1 MYKYWCSACFCIAQ
15 APCNHAVEHAKAA
28 VSENPNSTRALR
40 ELAAVREKDAEEP
53 VHNIFRKYHLTIPIE
68 PKVLN
73 LGKGELKRFPY
84 IPFSRW
90 VRYLMDVGLASK
102 HLCGVPEGEMRALL
116 LEFWSRY
123 KAIHGEHQMFAM
135 EGLDLG
141 SCIPCYS
148 HVDEGRAYKKQGI
161 LLLSV
166 HGCLGRGT
174 RAWRKRVG
182 FGVRNQNL
190 KRSGMGLNYVGSS
203 WGTQFLFCCLHRQ
216 AYSKDPTPLDTV
228 MSTFAADMASLA
240 TDGVPQQYVCLF
252 LRYSQI

>member
-1 MYKYWCSACFCIAQ
+1 M
-15 APCNHAVEHAKAA
+15 
-28 VSENPNSTRALR
+28 SENPNSTRALR
-40 ELAAVREKDAEEP
+40 ELAAVREKGAEEP

-68 PKVLN
+68 PEVLN

-182 FGVRNQNL
+182 FGVRKQNL

-252 LRYSQI
+252 LRYSHI